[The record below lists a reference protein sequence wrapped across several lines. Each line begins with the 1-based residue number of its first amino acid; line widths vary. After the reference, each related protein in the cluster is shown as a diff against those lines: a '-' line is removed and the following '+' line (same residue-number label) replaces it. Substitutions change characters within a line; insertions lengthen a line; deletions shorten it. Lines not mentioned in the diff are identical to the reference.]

1 MIPFATQQP
10 EPVKSTVLA
19 TVRQSISKWWI
30 FLIAGLLLIAA
41 GIWVINAPF
50 QSYLAL
56 SWVFAV
62 GMIGS
67 GLADISLALFNR
79 HSRRWV
85 WWLIAGIADI
95 IIGVFLF
102 NNTLL
107 TIILLPVV
115 IGLWTLYRGVM
126 AIGDVFH
133 LRAYP
138 FFNWH
143 RLLITALAA
152 GAMALFLLACPAIG
166 IENIFLFSGLAFIA
180 TGIFRV
186 YLSFNLRNLNMH

>member
-1 MIPFATQQP
+1 MIPFTTQQK
-10 EPVKSTVLA
+10 EPVNSAVFA
-19 TVRQSISKWWI
+19 TGRQSISQWWI
-30 FLIAGLLLIAA
+30 LLIAGLLLIAV
-41 GIWVINAPF
+41 GIWVIDAPF
-50 QSYLAL
+50 RSYLAL
-56 SWVFAV
+56 SWIFAV
-62 GMIGS
+62 GMIGT
-67 GLADISLALFNR
+67 GLADIFLALFNR

-85 WWLIAGIADI
+85 WWLLAGIADI

-133 LRAYP
+133 MRAYP

-152 GAMALFLLACPAIG
+152 VAMALFLLACPAIG
-166 IENIFLFSGLAFIA
+166 IENIFLFSGLALVA
-180 TGIFRV
+180 AGIFRC
-186 YLSFNLRNLNMH
+186 YLSLKLRTLK

>member
-1 MIPFATQQP
+1 MIPFTTQQK
-10 EPVKSTVLA
+10 EPVNSTVFA
-19 TVRQSISKWWI
+19 TGRQSISQWWI
-30 FLIAGLLLIAA
+30 LLIAGLLLIGV
-41 GIWVINAPF
+41 GICVIDAPF
-50 QSYLAL
+50 RSYLAL
-56 SWVFAV
+56 SWIFAV
-62 GMIGS
+62 GMTGT
-67 GLADISLALFNR
+67 GLADIFLALFNR

-85 WWLIAGIADI
+85 WWLLAGIADI

-102 NNTLL
+102 NNNLL

-152 GAMALFLLACPAIG
+152 VAMALFLLACPAIG
-166 IENIFLFSGLAFIA
+166 IENIFLFSGLAFVA
-180 TGIFRV
+180 AGIFRCF
-186 YLSFNLRNLNMH
+186 LSLKLRNLK